1 MRKTKQTYVK
11 PETEVVEIA
20 TAQILC
26 ASGGTGPEGT
36 HGGSAPEF
44 ELEN

>member
-11 PETEVVEIA
+11 PETEVVELKVQG
-20 TAQILC
+20 QIL
-26 ASGGTGPEGT
+26 AGSGTGDEGT
-36 HGGSAPEF
+36 HSAPEF

>member
-1 MRKTKQTYVK
+1 MEQKKFYEK

-26 ASGGTGPEGT
+26 YSGEGT
-36 HGGSAPEF
+36 DESGEGAPEF
-44 ELEN
+44 NW

>member
-11 PETEVVEIA
+11 PETEVFEIA
-20 TAQILC
+20 TTQILC
-26 ASGGTGPEGT
+26 VSGGTGNEGQ
-36 HGGSAPEF
+36 HGTAPEF